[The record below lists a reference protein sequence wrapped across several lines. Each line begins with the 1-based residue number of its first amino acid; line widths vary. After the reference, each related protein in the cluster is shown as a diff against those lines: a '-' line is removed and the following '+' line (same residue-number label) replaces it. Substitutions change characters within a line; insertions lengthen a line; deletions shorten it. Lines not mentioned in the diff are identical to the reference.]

1 MGRRPLLVMVLGWF
15 AVVGVVGTITFVVV
29 SNAGSGL
36 GGASAAE
43 RVVVVTPEDS
53 ASTTVTPTGT
63 ATPSRTPPPSSA
75 TPAPTTTG
83 TSRPS
88 DTPDP
93 TPTSRAPRPTAPAVD
108 PRTASFTTAGGTVVA
123 TCRGSKI
130 SVTSIRP
137 RDGWRFDPESER
149 GALEVKF
156 ETTEREVEIYLR
168 CVDEV
173 PTLLKPGTRLGAG
186 DTTSSESRS
195 RSGVRPSERV
205 HSEGQEHANTTP
217 SPSPS
222 TSSRTSPRTSPST
235 EETHHG

>member
-29 SNAGSGL
+29 SNAGSGV
-36 GGASAAE
+36 GRASAAE
-43 RVVVVTPEDS
+43 RVVVVSPEDS
-53 ASTTVTPTGT
+53 ASATGTPTGT
-63 ATPSRTPPPSSA
+63 ATSSRTPPPSSA
-75 TPAPTTTG
+75 TPTPTTTASK

-93 TPTSRAPRPTAPAVD
+93 KPTSRAPRPTAPAVD
-108 PRTASFTTAGGTVVA
+108 PRTASFTTVGGTVVA

-130 SVTSIRP
+130 SLLSIRP
-137 RDGWRFDPESER
+137 RDGWRFDPESQR
-149 GALEVKF
+149 GALEVTFK
-156 ETTEREVEIYLR
+156 TTEREVEIYLR

-173 PTLLKPGTRLGAG
+173 PTLLKPGTHWGAG

-195 RSGVRPSERV
+195 PSGVRPSERV
-205 HSEGQEHANTTP
+205 HSEGQEHANNTP

-222 TSSRTSPRTSPST
+222 TSSSTSPST

>member
-1 MGRRPLLVMVLGWF
+1 MVLGWF

-36 GGASAAE
+36 GRASAAE

-63 ATPSRTPPPSSA
+63 ATPSLTPPPSSA
-75 TPAPTTTG
+75 TPAPTTTTTTK

-93 TPTSRAPRPTAPAVD
+93 KPTSRAPRPTAPAVD
-108 PRTASFTTAGGTVVA
+108 PRTASFSTQGGIVVA

-130 SVTSIRP
+130 TLVSIRP
-137 RDGWRFDPESER
+137 RDGWRFDPESQR
-149 GALEVKF
+149 GALEVTFK
-156 ETTEREVEIYLR
+156 TTEREVEIYLR

-173 PTLLKPGTRLGAG
+173 PTLLKPGTHWGAG
-186 DTTSSESRS
+186 DTTSSEKPSRPQIHPEESPS
-195 RSGVRPSERV
+195 RQVVHPEERV
-205 HSEGQEHANTTP
+205 QSEGQEHATTTP

-222 TSSRTSPRTSPST
+222 TSPST